1 MYILRVHLAL
11 ETCQEKAEKE
21 VSLADQ
27 PPEDQNADFNT
38 LVSVA
43 GNINK
48 WLSSSRHSAVANTTP
63 AAVIMKYIRS
73 VNQSINQFIKS
84 KRAKQPLS
92 SQYNA
97 WYTIKYSMTLDIYSK
112 TTS

>member
-1 MYILRVHLAL
+1 MYILCVHLAL

-63 AAVIMKYIRS
+63 AAVIMKCIRS

-97 WYTIKYSMTLDIYSK
+97 WYTIKYNMTLDIYSK

>member
-1 MYILRVHLAL
+1 MYILCVL

-73 VNQSINQFIKS
+73 VNQSINLLK
-84 KRAKQPLS
+84 AKGPNS
-92 SQYNA
+92 HFHRS
-97 WYTIKYSMTLDIYSK
+97 IGP
-112 TTS
+112 

>member
-1 MYILRVHLAL
+1 MYILCVHLAL

-63 AAVIMKYIRS
+63 AI
-73 VNQSINQFIKS
+73 NQSINLLK
-84 KRAKQPLS
+84 AKGPNSHFHRSIMHGIQ
-92 SQYNA
+92 
-97 WYTIKYSMTLDIYSK
+97 
-112 TTS
+112 